1 VELVVNLVVTS
12 TSIRHLVAL
21 NSRVISVSVGIGSD
35 SLTGPGSHVRS
46 RLAGPIE
53 TISTK
58 LAVITPEQPAQFI
71 DYIGDGV
78 VIVVAI
84 AGAATSFSDC
94 CGDCVVVAL
103 CKSIS

>member
-1 VELVVNLVVTS
+1 
-12 TSIRHLVAL
+12 
-21 NSRVISVSVGIGSD
+21 
-35 SLTGPGSHVRS
+35 VRS
-46 RLAGPIE
+46 HIRPWFAGTIE

-71 DYIGDGV
+71 DYVGDGV

-84 AGAATSFSDC
+84 TGATSSFLDC
-94 CGDCVVVAL
+94 SGDCFVVAL

>member
-1 VELVVNLVVTS
+1 MP
-12 TSIRHLVAL
+12 AL
-21 NSRVISVSVGIGSD
+21 ASSV
-35 SLTGPGSHVRS
+35 SLTGPRPYIRA

-53 TISTK
+53 AIPTK
-58 LAVITPEQPAQFI
+58 LTVITPEQPAQFI

-84 AGAATSFSDC
+84 AAAATSFLDC
-94 CGDCVVVAL
+94 SGDGFVVAL